1 MVDLYSPAKR
11 SEIMSRVRG
20 KGNKATE
27 LALVSL
33 LRHNRITGWR
43 RHTRLFGNPDF
54 VFNKEHLALFV
65 DGCFWHS
72 CPIHASQ
79 PRTNAEF
86 WSEKLSKNR
95 LRDGLVNRTLKKS
108 GWRVIRIWQHELSAS
123 NEGRLVRRLLS
134 AFDHSQSANKTC
146 CSSTGL

>member
-27 LALVSL
+27 LALVSV
-33 LRHNRITGWR
+33 LRHNRIIGWR
-43 RHTRLFGNPDF
+43 RHAQLFGSPDF
-54 VFNKEHLALFV
+54 VFPKEHIALFV

-79 PRTNAEF
+79 PKTNAGF
-86 WSEKLSKNR
+86 WSDKLSKNS
-95 LRDGLVNRTLKKS
+95 LRDGMVNRTLKKS
-108 GWRVIRIWQHELSAS
+108 GWRVIRIWQHELTVS
-123 NEGRLVRRLLS
+123 NEDRLVRRLLR
-134 AFDHSQSANKTC
+134 AFDGSQSANRTC

>member
-27 LALVSL
+27 LALVSV
-33 LRHNRITGWR
+33 LRRNRITGWR
-43 RHTRLFGNPDF
+43 RNARLFGSPDF
-54 VFNKEHLALFV
+54 VFPKDHIALFV

-95 LRDGLVNRTLKKS
+95 LRDGMVNRTLKKS
-108 GWRVIRIWQHELSAS
+108 GWRVIRIWQHELSVS
-123 NEGRLVRRLLS
+123 NEDRLVGRLLR
-134 AFDHSQSANKTC
+134 AFDGSQPANRTC